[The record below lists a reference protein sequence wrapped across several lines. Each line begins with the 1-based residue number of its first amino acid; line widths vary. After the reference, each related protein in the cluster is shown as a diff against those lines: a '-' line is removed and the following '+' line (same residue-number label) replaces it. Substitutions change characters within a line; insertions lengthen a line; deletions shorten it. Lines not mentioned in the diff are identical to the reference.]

1 MNKKMLTVEDV
12 NSVIAH
18 FSRGFADYYILDTS
32 NLTTVD
38 TYFAY
43 DFIDVYRVTGSIS
56 FKINNALWTGGY
68 RVLECNI
75 SGYSVSFSDG
85 YLVVSGTGI
94 SSVKLLLELS
104 PEFSYDSVFELDFNP
119 VYTPVIRPFYES
131 MVLTM
136 GFLDGEEPVSGLSIT
151 DKTSGGTLTTDSDG
165 LVTVTSDISKA
176 GDYDY
181 VLECTNNS
189 VTVDYNFPYQRI
201 PVELPVALLNS
212 KVYRDKVNVLE
223 FKFLFDSGYNITE
236 SMLFSGNSIRLR
248 VDGQY
253 YSVKEY
259 TGSTFRFE
267 VPIGFGSHYAMQL
280 VVGGNDYVD
289 NYTVVF
295 EVDTEFISFSTGSAL
310 KSEVES
316 SLSAGT
322 VYYTGSVLDAVVNV
336 SRDVN
341 IVFTG
346 VTSSS
351 LDSVFTVKDGA
362 VLGLDA
368 VSFTGKSLVTLD
380 NGDCNVLNGSF
391 THSTAPLFTGTGDL
405 TIKDS
410 SFIDNYSCIDLIGDV
425 DCYNV
430 LFDLSDSTYLD
441 TTNPAFVKCYR
452 DLTLDFCRF
461 NLDLHNL
468 SSLGLS
474 YVMLLLGS
482 DGSTNNVSNKDLLVN
497 ESFPIKKNTSEVDVE
512 STHYHI
518 TNKSSKCMIW
528 TVENTNTVYSNQLN
542 VEYVEGD

>member
-1 MNKKMLTVEDV
+1 MNKKMLTVEDC

-18 FSRGFADYYILDTS
+18 FGKGFADYYILDTS
-32 NLTTVD
+32 QLSDSNW
-38 TYFAY
+38 FAY
-43 DFIDVYRVTGSIS
+43 DFIGIIRSSSSIS
-56 FKINNALWTGGY
+56 FEIKNDLWTGGY
-68 RVLECNI
+68 RILDCNI
-75 SGYSVSFSDG
+75 EDYTVDYANR

-94 SSVKLLLELS
+94 TSVKLMLELS
-104 PEFSYDSVFELDFNP
+104 PEFNYGEVFELDFNP
-119 VYTPVIRPFYES
+119 VYTPMIRPFYES
-131 MVLTM
+131 MALTM

-165 LVTVTSDISKA
+165 LVTVSRGINKS

-181 VLECTNNS
+181 VLECLNNGE
-189 VTVDYNFPYQRI
+189 TVDYRFPYQRI
-201 PVELPVALLNS
+201 QCELPVVLLNTG
-212 KVYRDKVNVLE
+212 VYRDKTNILE
-223 FKFLFDSGYNITE
+223 FKFLFDSGYGISE
-236 SMLFSGNSIRLR
+236 SMLFTDNIIKLR
-248 VDGQY
+248 VDGKY
-253 YSVKEY
+253 YSVKEH
-259 TGSTFRFE
+259 TGSVFKFE
-267 VPIGFGSHYAMQL
+267 VPIGFNSHYNMQL
-280 VVGGNDYVD
+280 IIGGNDYVD

-322 VYYTGSVLDAVVNV
+322 IRYTGSVLDAVINV
-336 SRDVN
+336 TRDVN

-351 LDSVFTVKDGA
+351 LDSVFIVKDGA
-362 VLGLDA
+362 VLGLDT

-380 NGDCNVLNGSF
+380 NGNVSVLNGSF
-391 THSTAPLFTGTGDL
+391 THSTAPLFVGAGDL

-410 SFIDNYSCIDLIGDV
+410 SFIDNYSCIDIDGDV

-430 LFDLSDSTYLD
+430 LFDLSDSSYLD
-441 TTNPAFVKCYR
+441 TSNPAFVKCYR

-461 NLDLHNL
+461 NLDLHGL
-468 SSLGLS
+468 TSLGLS

-497 ESFPIKKNTSEVDVE
+497 ESFPIRKNTSEVNVE